1 MSRPRKSPLPPKSQD
16 LVLSHLAR
24 PMLDRLKRQYELSG
38 LGMDFHIWVAQRVEV
53 DIVIP
58 FFNQQQVAGVNASEQ
73 QRKPCLMSDG

>member
-1 MSRPRKSPLPPKSQD
+1 MARPRKSPLPPKSQD

-58 FFNQQQVAGVNASEQ
+58 FFNASQTPGVNAPDEG
-73 QRKPCLMSDG
+73 KP